1 MRASAFERLTL
12 EYSEPLDSLSYIARS
27 SLGSIGGIA
36 LVLALCLGCEELQ
49 RAVLAAAEQPNK
61 RERGAAWRRTEL
73 GEPCGL
79 VSLGGSQSQQ

>member
-36 LVLALCLGCEELQ
+36 LVLAWGVRGQCGCSRTTQQERKRGCMEED
-49 RAVLAAAEQPNK
+49 
-61 RERGAAWRRTEL
+61 
-73 GEPCGL
+73 
-79 VSLGGSQSQQ
+79 